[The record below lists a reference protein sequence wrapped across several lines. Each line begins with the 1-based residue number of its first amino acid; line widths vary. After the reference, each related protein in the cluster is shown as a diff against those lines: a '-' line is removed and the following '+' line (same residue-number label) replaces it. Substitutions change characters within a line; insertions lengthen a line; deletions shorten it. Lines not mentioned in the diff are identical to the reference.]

1 MFQARGDWK
10 RIGLGKSRDF
20 ITRALGVIQ
29 NTHHSTRLFAAAI
42 HKSAISPR
50 DPIEYAFE
58 QVCNRFDRYLS
69 RLYYAD
75 EKNRQRGIIIFDESR
90 YEGALQRLSVDF
102 RTIGHSWG
110 IIRDLVEV
118 PLFVNSKASRLV
130 QFADLVS
137 YATYRRYE
145 KGDPQYFDLLTSRFD
160 HDGGIIHGLVHYT
173 PEGDFSC
180 KCPVCTQRKAS

>member
-1 MFQARGDWK
+1 M
-10 RIGLGKSRDF
+10 GKSRDL
-20 ITRALGVIQ
+20 IASALGVIN
-29 NTHHSTRLFAAAI
+29 NTSQSTRLFAAAI

-58 QVCNRFDRYLS
+58 QVCNRFDRYLA

-75 EKNRQRGIIIFDESR
+75 KKNRQRGIIIFDESR
-90 YEGALQRLSVDF
+90 YEGALQRLSIDF

-110 IIRDLVEV
+110 VVRDLIEV

-130 QFADLVS
+130 QLADLVS
-137 YATYRRYE
+137 FATYRRYE
-145 KGDPQYFDLLTSRFD
+145 RGDSRYFDLLISRFD
-160 HDGGIIHGLVHYT
+160 QEDGVIHGLVHYT

-180 KCPVCTQRKAS
+180 QCPVCAQREGKLIERQSI